1 MTAREFTGIGIDL
14 GCVIDSL
21 QVGIIILDGERRI
34 RHCNRWLAERS
45 GLPASATD
53 GRLLEEV
60 FADAKGSRLE
70 QAVHHA
76 IDDRLPSLLSPALH
90 GTLLALYQTPGDRRH
105 DRRMQQMIHVVPLL
119 DKTEQT
125 ACLIQISDMTA
136 NISRE
141 RLLRQQTETLRRTTT
156 QDDLTG
162 VANRRRFDDFLAGE
176 FHKAQRKQAQL
187 ALMIIDLDA
196 FSRYNTHYG
205 RERGDVCLSEIAAT
219 LQDAIRPLGDLLA
232 RYAGDKFALILPG
245 LDEREACRL
254 AENLRLRVGTLNIA
268 NPASPTG
275 HLTVSIGLTVMQ
287 PSADADTHTLLSSAD
302 VALYQAKHEG
312 RNRVV
317 YFSAEDGSF
326 RSFS

>member
-1 MTAREFTGIGIDL
+1 MTERELDGIGIDL

-21 QVGIIILDGERRI
+21 QVGILILDSAQRI
-34 RHCNRWLAERS
+34 RHCNHWLTQRS
-45 GLPASATD
+45 GLAASAID
-53 GRLLEEV
+53 GRPLHEV
-60 FADAKGSRLE
+60 FPEAQGSRLE

-76 IDDRLPSLLSPALH
+76 IHDRLPSLLSPALH

-105 DRRMQQMIHVVPLL
+105 DRRMQQMIHVVPLS
-119 DKTEQT
+119 DQAQQG

-156 QDDLTG
+156 QDALTG
-162 VANRRRFDDFLAGE
+162 VANRRKFDDALASE
-176 FHKAQRKQAQL
+176 FHKAQRNKLQL
-187 ALMIIDLDA
+187 GLMIIDLDA
-196 FSRYNTHYG
+196 FSRYNAHYG
-205 RERGDVCLSEIAAT
+205 RERGDVCLSEIAAA
-219 LQDAIRPLGDLLA
+219 LQDVVRPLGDLLA

-245 LDEREACRL
+245 MDEREVCRL
-254 AENLRLRVGTLNIA
+254 AENLRLRVGTLGISNAA
-268 NPASPTG
+268 NTG
-275 HLTVSIGLTVMQ
+275 YLTVSIGATVMQ

-326 RSFS
+326 RSYG